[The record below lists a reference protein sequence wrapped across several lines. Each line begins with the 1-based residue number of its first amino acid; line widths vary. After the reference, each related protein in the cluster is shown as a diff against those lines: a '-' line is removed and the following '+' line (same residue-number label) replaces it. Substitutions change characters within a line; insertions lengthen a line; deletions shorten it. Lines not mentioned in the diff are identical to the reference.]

1 VGVLVDG
8 FDAVVEAWPFR
19 PWPQELAEDTPLVL
33 LAHDAEVLSATEGGA
48 DGEAFRWAGLGRH
61 LGRF

>member
-1 VGVLVDG
+1 MQSSKLGLPPL
-8 FDAVVEAWPFR
+8 AT
-19 PWPQELAEDTPLVL
+19 ELAEDTPLVL